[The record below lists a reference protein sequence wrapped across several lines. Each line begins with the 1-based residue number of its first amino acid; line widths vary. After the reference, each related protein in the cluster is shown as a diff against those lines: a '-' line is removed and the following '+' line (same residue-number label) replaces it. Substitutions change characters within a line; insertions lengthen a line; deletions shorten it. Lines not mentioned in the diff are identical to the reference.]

1 MLPPTPT
8 QHYLVLITLQRIISF
23 VMSFTISR
31 WLKKYYYY
39 DTFFIERLT
48 IDPKQITLLEKD
60 IFWVFLKKDLMES
73 RGKVFDK

>member
-1 MLPPTPT
+1 
-8 QHYLVLITLQRIISF
+8 
-23 VMSFTISR
+23 MSFTISR

-60 IFWVFLKKDLMES
+60 IFWVFIKKALMES